1 MNAHP
6 LSIKAATAVLALGAW
21 LALLAAC
28 GGQAEAP
35 GQTPEAGETPS
46 PVSGNATAFSLVSE
60 AFGNDETIPALYTCD
75 GDNVSPA
82 LAWSGVPEGTQ
93 SFALITDDPDAPGGT
108 FTHWLLYNMGS
119 SAPSLPEGVETVPM
133 PAYGLAG
140 FQGSNDA
147 GGIGYTGPCPPP
159 GDPHRYRFTLYAL
172 DQTVELEPG
181 ASKQQLLDAIEG
193 HVLAEA
199 ELAGLYGR

>member
-1 MNAHP
+1 MA
-6 LSIKAATAVLALGAW
+6 GE
-21 LALLAAC
+21 LLAAVVLGAC

-46 PVSGNATAFSLVSE
+46 PGGDATAFSLVSE

-108 FTHWLLYNMGS
+108 FTHWVLYNIRTT
-119 SAPSLPEGVETVPM
+119 APSLPEGVETVPM
-133 PAYGLAG
+133 PAYGLEG